1 MNNYSE
7 LQVASNFSFLRGASR
22 ANELVLAAKALGH
35 QAMALTDRNS
45 LAGVVQAHAAARDQ
59 DFRLVVG
66 ARLDLTDGPSL
77 LCWPTDRAAYGRL
90 STLLTVGM
98 RRAPKGQCLLT
109 RADVEAHAAG
119 QMMAVVP
126 PDGLAGGGE
135 TAFVADLAD
144 YRRRFGRTL
153 SLCLTHRY
161 QGDDAR
167 RLDRLAA
174 LAEAHGL
181 SPLATN
187 DVHYHH
193 PGRRAL
199 QDVLTCIR
207 EHCTIQ
213 TAGWRLA
220 ANAERHLKP
229 PEEMARLFHR
239 HPRALAR
246 IRDIVA
252 ACTFSI
258 SELRADYLYPSEVTG
273 GETPQGRLARLTAAG
288 AAWRYPRERYPEGV
302 PQDVQ
307 KQIDKEL
314 ALIGELGYASYFLT
328 VYEIVRFANEQGILC
343 QGRGSAAN
351 SAVCYCLGIT
361 SIDPVNTG
369 LLFERFI
376 STARKEPP
384 DIDVDF
390 EHERREEV
398 IQHIYGKYG
407 RDHAAIA
414 ATVICY
420 RSRGAVRDVGKAMG
434 LSQDA
439 VGQLSAM
446 ISGWG
451 SGTPEE
457 ERARE
462 AGLDPDDPLLRQV
475 LDLTGQISKFPR
487 HLSQHVGG
495 FVITPKP
502 LATFCPIMNAAMDKR
517 QNIEWDKDDLDAAGL
532 MKVDVLGLGMLSCLR
547 RAFNLLRDHYGRD
560 LDLATVPAEDE
571 ETYDMLCRADTLG
584 VFQVESRAQMS
595 MLPRLR
601 PRKFY
606 DLVVQVA
613 IVRPGPI
620 QGGMVHPYLRRRQGL
635 EPVDYPSEALK
646 KVLEKTLGVPLF
658 QEQAMQ
664 IAIVGA
670 GFTGAEADALRRA
683 MASFRKLGDIET
695 FGEKFRQGMLK
706 NGYTEEFA
714 ERCFNQI
721 KGFSTYGFPESHAAS
736 FALLVYA
743 SAWIKCHYPDVFACA
758 LLNSLPMGFYA
769 PAQIVRDAREH
780 DVVVWPPDV
789 NHSDWD
795 SRLEPPARG
804 QRFQALRLG
813 LRLAKGLSEA
823 AVRPLLEAR
832 GHDPYASPHDLWRR
846 ARLDPRTLEL
856 LAEADAFQSM
866 GLDRRQALW
875 AVSALREAP
884 PPLLDLANAGLEDG
898 TGDPWSEEPSL
909 ATLPAMTLGEHL
921 VEDYTRL
928 SLSLKR
934 HPMSLV
940 RDAVVARMASVD
952 AGLDKVARR
961 RYPLLRMDKLDEA
974 ADGARVALA
983 GLVLVRQRPGSSKGV
998 IFVTLEDETGI
1009 ANLVLMPDI
1018 FTAFRRHILGSRL
1031 LLCLGRVERVVAP
1044 TQDKGP
1050 EATPVIHIRAERLVD
1065 YSDLLSRLDEPTGTA
1080 IPRRADAT
1088 FPDGRNFR

>member
-1 MNNYSE
+1 MHSYAE
-7 LQVASNFSFLRGASR
+7 LQVASNFSFLRGASK
-22 ANELVLAAKALGH
+22 ATELVTAAKALGH
-35 QAMALTDRNS
+35 RAMALTDRNS
-45 LAGVVQAHAAARDQ
+45 LAGVVQAHAAARDL

-98 RRAPKGQCLLT
+98 RRAPKGQCFLA

-126 PDGLAGGGE
+126 PDTLDADFAAG
-135 TAFVADLAD
+135 LAD

-199 QDVLTCIR
+199 QDVMTCIR

-246 IRDIVA
+246 IRDIVE

-258 SELRADYLYPSEVTG
+258 SELRADYLYPAEVG
-273 GETPQGRLARLTAAG
+273 PGETPQGRLAQLTAEG
-288 AAWRYPRERYPEGV
+288 ACKRYPAGV
-302 PQDVQ
+302 PAEVQ
-307 KQIDKEL
+307 TQIDKEL
-314 ALIGELGYASYFLT
+314 ALIGDLGYASYFLT

-351 SAVCYCLGIT
+351 SAVCYCLEIT
-361 SIDPVNTG
+361 SIDPVESG

-376 STARKEPP
+376 SSARNEPP

-398 IQHIYGKYG
+398 IQHIYEKYG

-434 LSQDA
+434 MSQDT

-451 SGTPEE
+451 TGTPEE

-475 LDLTGQISKFPR
+475 LDLTGEISKFPR

-502 LATFCPIMNAAMDKR
+502 LATFCPIMNAAMEDR

-547 RAFNLLRDHYGRD
+547 RAFTLLRDHYGRD
-560 LDLATVPAEDE
+560 LTLATIPPDDVA
-571 ETYDMLCRADTLG
+571 TYDMLCAADTLG

-601 PRKFY
+601 PREFY

-646 KVLEKTLGVPLF
+646 KVLKKTLGVPLF

-683 MASFRKLGDIET
+683 MASFRKLGDIDT
-695 FGEKFRQGMLK
+695 FEEKFRAGMLK
-706 NGYTEEFA
+706 NGYTAEFA

-736 FALLVYA
+736 FAKLVYV

-769 PAQIVRDAREH
+769 PAQIVRDARDH
-780 DVVVWPPDV
+780 DVVVLPPDV

-795 SRLEPPARG
+795 SRLESPARG
-804 QRFQALRLG
+804 QRFQTLRLG

-823 AVRPLLEAR
+823 AVQPLLEAR
-832 GHDPYASPHDLWRR
+832 GHEPYASPHDLWRR
-846 ARLDPRTLEL
+846 ARLAPRTLEL

-875 AVSALREAP
+875 AVSALGERL
-884 PPLLDLANAGLEDG
+884 PPLLDLALNAEEEG
-898 TGDPWSEEPSL
+898 TGDPWAEEPSI

-940 RDAVVARMASVD
+940 RDDVVARLERFAAEPKERMV
-952 AGLDKVARR
+952 R
-961 RYPLLRMDKLDEA
+961 RYPLMRMETLETL
-974 ADGARVALA
+974 ADGSRVALA

-998 IFVTLEDETGI
+998 IFITLEDESGI
-1009 ANLVLMPDI
+1009 ANLVLMPET

-1031 LLCLGRVERVVAP
+1031 LLCLGRVEKVIAP
-1044 TQDKGP
+1044 TQDQGP
-1050 EATPVIHIRAERLVD
+1050 SATPVTHVRAERLID
-1065 YSDLLSRLDEPTGTA
+1065 YSDLLSRLDEPTGA
-1080 IPRRADAT
+1080 APARRADAT

>member
-1 MNNYSE
+1 MQSYSE
-7 LQVASNFSFLRGASR
+7 LQVASNFSFLRGASK
-22 ANELVLAAKALGH
+22 AADLVEAAKVLGH
-35 QAMALTDRNS
+35 RAMALTDRNS
-45 LAGVVQAHAAARDQ
+45 LAGVVQAHAAARDL

-98 RRAPKGQCLLT
+98 RRAPKGQCFLT
-109 RADVEAHAAG
+109 RADVEAHAVG

-126 PDGLAGGGE
+126 PDSLDTGFA
-135 TAFVADLAD
+135 ADLAD

-167 RLDRLAA
+167 RLERLAA

-193 PGRRAL
+193 PARRAL
-199 QDVLTCIR
+199 QDVMTCIR

-229 PEEMARLFHR
+229 PAEMARLFHR

-246 IRDIVA
+246 IRDIVD

-258 SELRADYLYPSEVTG
+258 GELRADYLYPSEVEG
-273 GETPQGRLARLTAAG
+273 GETPQGRLAQLTAAG
-288 AAWRYPRERYPEGV
+288 AIWRYPRERYPEGV
-302 PQDVQ
+302 PEDVQ

-328 VYEIVRFANEQGILC
+328 VYEIVRFAREKGILC

-351 SAVCYCLGIT
+351 SAVCFCLGIT

-398 IQHIYGKYG
+398 IQHIYEKYG

-434 LSQDA
+434 MSQDTVA
-439 VGQLSAM
+439 QLSAM

-451 SGTPEE
+451 TGTPEE

-502 LATFCPIMNAAMDKR
+502 LATFCPIMNAAMEDR

-547 RAFNLLRDHYGRD
+547 RAFTLLRDHYGRD
-560 LDLATVPAEDE
+560 LDLATVPQDDVA
-571 ETYDMLCRADTLG
+571 TYDMLCAADTLG

-601 PRKFY
+601 PRTFY

-635 EPVDYPSEALK
+635 EPVDYPSEALR
-646 KVLEKTLGVPLF
+646 KVLQKTLGVPLF

-670 GFTGAEADALRRA
+670 GFTGAEADGLRRA
-683 MASFRKLGDIET
+683 MASFRKLGDIDT
-695 FGEKFRQGMLK
+695 FEEKFRTGMLS

-769 PAQIVRDAREH
+769 PAQIVRDAGEH
-780 DVVVWPPDV
+780 DVVVRPPDV

-804 QRFQALRLG
+804 QRFQTLRLG

-832 GHDPYASPHDLWRR
+832 GHEPFASPQDLWRR
-846 ARLDPRTLEL
+846 ARLAPRTLEL

-875 AVSALREAP
+875 SVSALGERL
-884 PPLLDLANAGLEDG
+884 PPLLDLALDAEEG
-898 TGDPWSEEPSL
+898 TGDPWAEEPSL

-921 VEDYTRL
+921 VEDYSRL

-934 HPMSLV
+934 HPLSLV
-940 RDAVVARMASVD
+940 RDAVVAR
-952 AGLDKVARR
+952 LARLAAEPKERMTR
-961 RYPLLRMDKLDEA
+961 RYPLMRTETLETL
-974 ADGARVALA
+974 ADGSRVAVA

-998 IFVTLEDETGI
+998 IFITLEDESGI
-1009 ANLVLMPDI
+1009 ANLVLMPET

-1031 LLCLGRVERVVAP
+1031 LLCLGRVEKVIAP
-1044 TQDKGP
+1044 TRDQGP
-1050 EATPVIHIRAERLVD
+1050 SATPVTHIRAERLID
-1065 YSDLLSRLDEPTGTA
+1065 YSDLLSRLDEPTGA
-1080 IPRRADAT
+1080 APARRADAT